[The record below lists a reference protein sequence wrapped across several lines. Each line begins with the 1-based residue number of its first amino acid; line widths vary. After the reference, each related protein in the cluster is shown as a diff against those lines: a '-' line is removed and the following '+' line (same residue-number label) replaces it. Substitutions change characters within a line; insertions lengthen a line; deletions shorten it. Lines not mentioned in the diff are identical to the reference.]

1 MRLSLFA
8 AAALACF
15 ALATPVLAQSE
26 EDVMAQIEDLHGMS
40 TEFGEAFAQL
50 QDSFLFGDPS
60 GMANLGA
67 YPLPVQANGEAYD
80 LLDPQDLVDN
90 FDALLTPETQSALG
104 GQDFDDLI
112 VTSDGVGFANGALWM
127 NLLCEDDSCNNAYW
141 AITSINN

>member
-8 AAALACF
+8 AAALACVAF
-15 ALATPVLAQSE
+15 AMPVFAQSE

-60 GMANLGA
+60 GMASLGA

-80 LLDPQDLVDN
+80 LLEPQDLVDN

-104 GQDFDDLI
+104 SQDFDDLI

>member
-8 AAALACF
+8 AAALACVAF
-15 ALATPVLAQSE
+15 ATPVLAQSE

>member
-8 AAALACF
+8 AAALACV

-26 EDVMAQIEDLHGMS
+26 EDVMAQIESLHGMS

-60 GMANLGA
+60 GMASLGA

-80 LLDPQDLVDN
+80 LLEPQDLVDN
-90 FDALLTPETQSALG
+90 FDALLTDETQSALG

-127 NLLCEDDSCNNAYW
+127 SLICEDDSCGNAYW

>member
-8 AAALACF
+8 AAALACAAF
-15 ALATPVLAQSE
+15 ATPVFAQSE
-26 EDVMAQIEDLHGMS
+26 EDVMAQIETLHGMS

-60 GMANLGA
+60 GIASLGV

-80 LLDPQDLVDN
+80 LLEPQDLVDN
-90 FDALLTPETQSALG
+90 FDALLTEETQSALG

-127 NLLCEDDSCNNAYW
+127 SLLCEDDSCNNAHW